1 MTFLASDV
9 ITRVQRQFG
18 DEAAVQVTEADII
31 RWINDGQREV
41 VKHNETL
48 LEKVTTTNIVANQQ
62 AYNYPVDLQ
71 TFRSLHYKDSG
82 MNSFQKLKGYN
93 FNQFNELVDQWD
105 GTDYPAGVP
114 TIYTLYAGQFLLFP
128 IPQTSLTNALKVY
141 YQRKPTDV
149 STGASTIDLPDSY
162 FEVLVKHCLSQAYE
176 MDEDWEAAG
185 AKMTEMASDLK
196 LLRGREDWK
205 DEEFYPVITVRQE
218 DLD

>member
-1 MTFLASDV
+1 MLASDI

-31 RWINDGQREV
+31 RWINDGQREII
-41 VKHNETL
+41 KHNETL
-48 LEKVTTTNIVANQQ
+48 LEKASTTSTVANQQ
-62 AYNYPVDLQ
+62 AYNLPTDLMIFQ
-71 TFRSLHYKDSG
+71 GMFFKDSG

-93 FNQFNELVDQWD
+93 FKQFNELVDQWD

-114 TIYTLYAGQFLLFP
+114 TIFTLYAGQFLLFP
-128 IPQTSLTNALKVY
+128 IPSLSLSNAIKIY
-141 YQRKPTDV
+141 YNRKPTDV
-149 STGASTIDLPDSY
+149 VTGASSIDLPDQY

-185 AKMTEMASDLK
+185 AKMTEVASDLK

-205 DEEFYPVITVRQE
+205 DQEFYPVITVRQE